1 MEPKDYFQNQ
11 KSYKFALLYQRLFA
25 KVKPHVFINYAIVP
39 FDMYCL
45 SLDGSFAKGICKK
58 CGAYWPSQ
66 AAMIRHRKSHRKTT
80 VVVESNFDSSVVGLD
95 SDENDVRD
103 VSISDSNFDAEEN
116 IEIQFAMPVLNII
129 SGVIQSPFTD
139 LY

>member
-1 MEPKDYFQNQ
+1 
-11 KSYKFALLYQRLFA
+11 
-25 KVKPHVFINYAIVP
+25 
-39 FDMYCL
+39 
-45 SLDGSFAKGICKK
+45 
-58 CGAYWPSQ
+58 
-66 AAMIRHRKSHRKTT
+66 MIRHRKSHRKTT

-103 VSISDSNFDAEEN
+103 VSISDNNFDAEEN